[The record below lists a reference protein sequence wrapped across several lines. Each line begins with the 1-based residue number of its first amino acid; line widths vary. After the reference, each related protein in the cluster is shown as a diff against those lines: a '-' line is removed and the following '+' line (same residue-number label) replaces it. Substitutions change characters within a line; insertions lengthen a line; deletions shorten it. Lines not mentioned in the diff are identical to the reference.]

1 MIVISRLEGE
11 AIVVGHEFTVTVVG
25 IEGDEVLLQI
35 DGPAEGSAQRGE
47 DLICVPDA
55 SERNEY

>member
-1 MIVISRLEGE
+1 MIVISRLKGE

-35 DGPAEGSAQRGE
+35 DGPAEASGE
-47 DLICVPDA
+47 FAEVLMGIAGETKLEQD
-55 SERNEY
+55 

>member
-1 MIVISRLEGE
+1 MIVISRLKGE

-35 DGPAEGSAQRGE
+35 EGPAGPSCEEGEVLIGVRGE
-47 DLICVPDA
+47 
-55 SERNEY
+55 SEQEEG